1 MNENKDIISEQ
12 EKQLFVTRAIV
23 ELLLEHK
30 FALSLGAIGLIS
42 FGLLG
47 TILDDKYNKG
57 VN

>member
-1 MNENKDIISEQ
+1 MNENKDVISEQ
-12 EKQLFVTRAIV
+12 EKQLLMTRAIV

-42 FGLLG
+42 CGLLG
-47 TILDDKYNKG
+47 TILDDKYKKG